1 MEPLLP
7 VLGIHTCPIIVG
19 GRVRKASAHMAV
31 KGAFSLPPIGS
42 TAAQLVVMQPTKLL
56 VSFIFASLVLEIL
69 TSSAKAEQICS
80 MEGSTLASTVLEWW
94 SAEDSDDQLVLL
106 LSDRSGREVWH
117 VLHRSMGEAKTERAH
132 R

>member
-31 KGAFSLPPIGS
+31 RGAFSLPPIGS

-56 VSFIFASLVLEIL
+56 SFIFASLVLKIL
-69 TSSAKAEQICS
+69 TSSATAERICS

-94 SAEDSDDQLVLL
+94 SAEDSNDQLVLL
-106 LSDRSGREVWH
+106 PSDRSGGEV
-117 VLHRSMGEAKTERAH
+117 
-132 R
+132 